1 MTKEYVMKRLKLLT
15 EHKGVQTF
23 NYDEA
28 SIVLE
33 EIERLEEVEKEH
45 QKLNGELREEIE
57 RLNNGLKDIKWYI
70 EKNKTSFS
78 DLYIPA
84 SDVVS
89 ILVIIDRLLGSESNE
104 C

>member
-1 MTKEYVMKRLKLLT
+1 MKEDNQAVIKALNMYGRVPKLW
-15 EHKGVQTF
+15 
-23 NYDEA
+23 
-28 SIVLE
+28 
-33 EIERLEEVEKEH
+33 
-45 QKLNGELREEIE
+45 ELLEEIE

-89 ILVIIDRLLGSESNE
+89 ILVIIDRLLGADKE
-104 C
+104 